1 MPRIT
6 LADFA
11 ELDRERKQFVVGE
24 DDFADLEFNP
34 KQDDS
39 GFHWF
44 RDRRRNRLVTE
55 FVLDRTPQTLTYCEV
70 KLIAKG
76 PTFEPRLHLKKDNRT
91 QAGWERGKEAIESDE
106 KNIVVKASIDLSKAH
121 ENFWRLATFL
131 SSFEAIT
138 VPGKRLSLVVADE
151 EAAGLVDLMKRD
163 GKPRV
168 LEVVKAAVGG
178 ALTESDVRLL
188 VDRKAALA
196 EFEKLIHDHGYIE
209 RVREH
214 TQAEGEEKVWQR
226 FFEDHPWIFG
236 YGLKL
241 IAAEGLE
248 DKLEQTTTGASAFD
262 AKGDRVDAL
271 MATKGL
277 IQSLMFTELKTASTK
292 LIAEREYRSGV
303 YPPTR
308 ELAGAVS
315 QVQTTAHRA
324 IRRLEDLHRPI
335 GSDGWPTDLVGTI
348 RPRLVVVVGTLGQF
362 RRDDDVNHDRYRSFE
377 LYRRSIDD
385 VEIITFDE
393 LLARARYIARHEEP
407 KGPERPVPAPDAA
420 AEPSRPPSEVT
431 LSREVETDAAPPPP
445 PPPTEDDV
453 PF

>member
-1 MPRIT
+1 MPRVT

-34 KQDDS
+34 KDDDS

-76 PTFEPRLHLKKDNRT
+76 QTFEPRLHIKKDNRT
-91 QAGWERGKEAIESDE
+91 RAGWERGKEVIESDE

-121 ENFWRLATFL
+121 ENFWRLVTFL
-131 SSFEAIT
+131 ASFEAIT
-138 VPGKRLSLVVADE
+138 VPGKRFPLVVADE

-168 LEVVKAAVGG
+168 LEVVRAAVGG
-178 ALTESDVRLL
+178 ALTESNVRLL

-196 EFEKLIHDHGYIE
+196 EFERLVHDDGYIDQI
-209 RVREH
+209 RNR
-214 TQAEGEEKVWQR
+214 TRADGEEKVWQR
-226 FFEDHPWIFG
+226 FFEEHPWIFG

-241 IAAEGLE
+241 IVAEGLE
-248 DKLEQTTTGASAFD
+248 DRLEQTTTGASAFD

-277 IQSLMFTELKTASTK
+277 IQSLMFTELKTASTTLLAK
-292 LIAEREYRSGV
+292 REYRSGV

-315 QVQTTAHRA
+315 QVQNTAHRA

-335 GSDGWPTDLVGTI
+335 DSDGWPADLVGTV
-348 RPRLVVVVGTLGQF
+348 RPRLVVVIGTLGQF
-362 RRDDDVNHDRYRSFE
+362 RRDDDVNHDRYRNFE
-377 LYRRSIDD
+377 LYRRSVDD

-393 LLARARYIARHEEP
+393 LLARARYIARHDEP
-407 KGPERPVPAPDAA
+407 MGPAGRLPTPH
-420 AEPSRPPSEVT
+420 PS
-431 LSREVETDAAPPPP
+431 PPPP
-445 PPPTEDDV
+445 SEDDV